1 MLLYVQQYDNEKGIF
16 YAKLFNSKTI
26 VVYNLFY
33 DDQMIGKSSQGIMKY
48 ILMRTRKHKTL
59 RLTSSLKRLY
69 ANFFYVL
76 YHHLRFCL
84 PQSYVMDNHIS
95 VK

>member
-33 DDQMIGKSSQGIMKY
+33 DGQMIGKSSQGIIKY
-48 ILMRTRKHKTL
+48 ILMRTRNT
-59 RLTSSLKRLY
+59 RLWDWL
-69 ANFFYVL
+69 A
-76 YHHLRFCL
+76 H
-84 PQSYVMDNHIS
+84 
-95 VK
+95 